1 MRKVRTERIS
11 EEIRR
16 ELAQIIPDKIK
27 DPRVNGL
34 ISITAVDVTNDLSYA
49 NVYVTRYNQ
58 TQEEKKELMQGLEK
72 ASSFIRGELGK
83 TIKIRHVP
91 ELYFSLDTSL
101 EYGAKIE
108 SLIDKI
114 KEPEDEGKDGNSKNN

>member
-11 EEIRR
+11 EEIKK
-16 ELAQIIPDKIK
+16 ELAQIIPEKIK

-34 ISITAVDVTNDLSYA
+34 ISITSVEVTNDLSYA
-49 NVYVTRYNQ
+49 KVHVSKYNQ
-58 TQEEKKELMQGLEK
+58 TEEDKKELIRGLER

-83 TIKIRHVP
+83 TVKLRHVP
-91 ELYFSLDTSL
+91 ELLFYLDTSL

-108 SLIDKI
+108 SLIHKI
-114 KEPEDEGKDGNSKNN
+114 KEPKDEGQDGNTKNN